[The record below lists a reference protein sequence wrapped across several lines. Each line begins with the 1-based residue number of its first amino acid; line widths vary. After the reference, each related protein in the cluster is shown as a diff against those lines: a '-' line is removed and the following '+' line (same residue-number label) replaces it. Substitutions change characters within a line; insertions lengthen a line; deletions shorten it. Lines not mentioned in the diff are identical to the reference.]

1 MYPTS
6 RDVSRIK
13 DTGGGRACQRDEA
26 TYPSCETG
34 AGASRSGLVFGASE
48 KARSARKSAIMS
60 AAGAVRRVP
69 SESRRLRQW
78 TVPFLRR
85 RGAGSQSD
93 RDAQVSIRGK
103 SSKHVHRRG
112 ADLAVTG
119 A

>member
-48 KARSARKSAIMS
+48 KARSLA
-60 AAGAVRRVP
+60 
-69 SESRRLRQW
+69 EE
-78 TVPFLRR
+78 
-85 RGAGSQSD
+85 
-93 RDAQVSIRGK
+93 RDHVGVWCREQ
-103 SSKHVHRRG
+103 SSK
-112 ADLAVTG
+112 
-119 A
+119 